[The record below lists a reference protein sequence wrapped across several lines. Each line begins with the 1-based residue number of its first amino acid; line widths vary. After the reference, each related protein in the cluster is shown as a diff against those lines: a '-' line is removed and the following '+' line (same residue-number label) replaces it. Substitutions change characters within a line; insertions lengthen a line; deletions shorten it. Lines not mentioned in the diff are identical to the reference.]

1 MALTAPQD
9 AWPHRTT
16 TVDAPAPAPASVE
29 DRLPLAAW
37 AAGLL
42 GPVVE
47 SRRSRVLARIGGL
60 VALLSLLSYI
70 TWRILATLPPSGPWR
85 WAAWLLVAF
94 EAFPIFGSVSK
105 LVGTWTIDAPSV
117 EPVREAPSG
126 QRVALLI
133 PTYNEPV
140 EVVGPTIAA
149 AARLEPAHETWVLDD
164 GDRSWL
170 ADLCEEWGVRYVT
183 REEHEHA
190 KAGNLNHALDL
201 MAREEAEG
209 AEAIDLVAVLDCD
222 HVPLPAFLTATLGY
236 FADEKLALVQAP
248 QAFFNGGAFDDD
260 GYTGEQGL
268 FFNVAL
274 AARAHA
280 GAGTFWCGSTSVLR
294 VAALRDVGG
303 VAQETVTEDM
313 HTTLKLQRLG
323 WRTAYHHQNVAVGL
337 APSTPEQYLVQRRRW
352 GMGAMQVMVHERL
365 WRRQRWMTWRTQ
377 FEYLSGALWWL
388 EGLVTILAIMVPA
401 TLLLTGIPTSTV
413 SPQLFLAV
421 FVTAFALRMW
431 GYKMLLRRHIRWRT
445 AFALRV
451 LRVPV
456 GLSCFWWLV
465 TRRAL
470 SFKVTPK
477 GAAEDRHRGRVPAVV
492 VGLTVAGAA
501 LVLYA
506 AIGSLG
512 WVSWHTDSP
521 STVASGVWL
530 LVAVAVLSHA
540 VLRIRAEQFATSR
553 RSAHRFTLPIS
564 VLVGGASARLVDIS
578 VSGAAV
584 RMAPGA
590 LTPMG
595 AVSVELPG
603 AGPITMV
610 ATMSPVQAPDMANV
624 VTLSAVSGDWETLRN
639 LSLWLFHTPAGA
651 LPQLPAGVPS
661 STAEELPRDFFAE
674 PASWRTSACV
684 SPVPAPT
691 GVGLGV
697 GRHPRPRPLEGRGL

>member
-1 MALTAPQD
+1 MTLIAPQD
-9 AWPHRTT
+9 AESPWPPSADQRAAARP
-16 TVDAPAPAPASVE
+16 VLVAEPVGDPF
-29 DRLPLAAW
+29 PLAAW

-42 GPVVE
+42 APVTE
-47 SRRSRVLARIGGL
+47 SRRSRVLARVGGL
-60 VALLSLLSYI
+60 VALLSLVCYI
-70 TWRILATLPPSGPWR
+70 AWRILATLPPSGPWV
-85 WAAWLLVAF
+85 WAAWALVAF
-94 EAFPIFGSVSK
+94 EAFPVFGAVSK
-105 LVGTWTIDAPSV
+105 LVGTWNIDAPSV
-117 EPVREAPSG
+117 PPVREAPHG
-126 QRVALLI
+126 ARVAVLI

-149 AARLEPAHETWVLDD
+149 AAQLEPRHETWVLDD
-164 GDRSWL
+164 GDRDWL
-170 ADLCEEWGVRYVT
+170 EDLCRDWGVRYV
-183 REEHEHA
+183 RRQEHGHA

-209 AEAIDLVAVLDCD
+209 ADPIDFVAVLDCD
-222 HVPLPAFLTATLGY
+222 HVPLPEFLTATLGY
-236 FADEKLALVQAP
+236 FEDEQIALVQAP
-248 QAFFNGGAFDDD
+248 QTFFNGGAFDDD

-268 FFNVAL
+268 FFNVQL
-274 AARAHA
+274 AARAQA

-323 WRTAYHHQNVAVGL
+323 WKTAYHHQNVAVGL

-352 GMGAMQVMVHERL
+352 GMGAMQVMVRERL
-365 WRRQRWMTWRTQ
+365 WRRQRWMSLRTQ

-401 TLLLTGIPTSTV
+401 VLLITGLPTSTV
-413 SPQLFLAV
+413 SPQVFVAV
-421 FVTAFALRMW
+421 FVTAFCLRMW

-492 VGLTVAGAA
+492 VGLTAAGTALLAYAA
-501 LVLYA
+501 LGA
-506 AIGSLG
+506 LG
-512 WVSWHTDSP
+512 MVSWHTDRS
-521 STVASGVWL
+521 STTASGIWL
-530 LVAVAVLSHA
+530 LVAVAVLGLA

-553 RSAHRFTLPIS
+553 RSAHRVALPIP
-564 VLVGGASARLVDIS
+564 VRVAGAAAELIDVS

-584 RMAPGA
+584 RMGPGEPAPTG
-590 LTPMG
+590 M
-595 AVSVELPG
+595 VSVELPG
-603 AGPITMV
+603 AGPVTMV
-610 ATMSPVQAPDMANV
+610 VTMSPVQQASV
-624 VTLSAVSGDWETLRN
+624 VTLSAVTGDWETLRH
-639 LSLWLFHTPAGA
+639 LSLWLFHTPRGA
-651 LPQLPAGVPS
+651 VPQLPAGVPVV
-661 STAEELPRDFFAE
+661 A
-674 PASWRTSACV
+674 V
-684 SPVPAPT
+684 
-691 GVGLGV
+691 
-697 GRHPRPRPLEGRGL
+697 RHD